1 MLLGW
6 WSGFDGGAWGWSIG
20 VAWQS
25 EKHQGAMLV
34 AYAGYFG
41 INPLVLRTFPLE
53 IRGKGVARWEQQHFA
68 RGLFHLWYDI
78 LMPV

>member
-1 MLLGW
+1 M
-6 WSGFDGGAWGWSIG
+6 G

-25 EKHQGAMLV
+25 EKCQVAMLV

-41 INPLVLRTFPLE
+41 VNPLVLRTFPLE
-53 IRGKGVARWEQQHFA
+53 IKGKGVARWEQRHFVWW
-68 RGLFHLWYDI
+68 LFHLWHDI